1 MMVSRGMIFGGLLTL
16 VFGTAFISGD
26 TNPTTLESELKRE
39 QLIYRVAFDT
49 YAKSGYLEQ
58 ENFKAYMNLIKKL
71 RESDSF
77 R

>member
-1 MMVSRGMIFGGLLTL
+1 MIMSKGMIFGGLLTL

-49 YAKSGYLEQ
+49 YAKSGYLE
-58 ENFKAYMNLIKKL
+58 
-71 RESDSF
+71 
-77 R
+77 